1 MTSDMPPDDHR
12 AELEEANARFYR
24 AFEAL
29 DLAEMDTVWAHGEY
43 VRCIHPGWSMLEG
56 WDAVRQSWQ
65 AIFKDSPEMRFSLS
79 DVQAYPAGDLGWVTC
94 AENIL
99 SQVRGNIAVT
109 TLLATNIFER
119 RGGQWRMVLH
129 HASHILTGRPSGGP

>member
-1 MTSDMPPDDHR
+1 MTPDDQS

-29 DLAEMDTVWAHGEY
+29 DLGEMDTVWAHGEH

-56 WDAVRQSWQ
+56 WDAVRQSWE
-65 AIFKDSPEMRFSLS
+65 AIFKDSPEMRFSLT
-79 DVQAYPAGDLGWVTC
+79 DVQALPVGDLGWVTC

-109 TLLATNIFER
+109 TLLATNLFER
-119 RGGQWRMVLH
+119 RAGQWRMVLH
-129 HASHILTGRPSGGP
+129 HASHVLTGRAPGGP